1 MTTPDTLP
9 DLTHRWQPTRSRFH
23 HYECVDCARQSE
35 ANWLDLCPARVLT
48 YAREQYAA
56 GYRDALASKAP
67 PGAQF
72 FAAELHPPLRDPS
85 QPASQP
91 APDRRSPPRS
101 GSPAAGG
108 TSSDTDTDRNPTE
121 DKR

>member
-1 MTTPDTLP
+1 MTRPDTLP
-9 DLTHRWQPTRSRFH
+9 DLTHRWQATSGPSYLAPTWQCPACLIASRAAF
-23 HYECVDCARQSE
+23 DA
-35 ANWLDLCPARVLT
+35 LCPDRVLT

-72 FAAELHPPLRDPS
+72 FAAELHPLSRDPS

-108 TSSDTDTDRNPTE
+108 TSPDTDKE
-121 DKR
+121 G